1 MYKDK
6 RNRRRVTLLVSAQT
20 LSHLQ
25 KMSRDC
31 GMPPGEVIDAMMIE
45 TLRAMKN
52 QNNNYCVCCGDEI
65 PEGRLV
71 CPACEKGMKP

>member
-1 MYKDK
+1 M
-6 RNRRRVTLLVSAQT
+6 RNRRRITALVTPQT
-20 LSHLQ
+20 LYHLQ

-31 GMPPGEVIDAMMIE
+31 DMTVGEVIDTMMREI
-45 TLRAMKN
+45 LRN